1 MPLTDQ
7 SRRDRILDAA
17 EHAFA
22 EAGFA
27 GASMRHIV
35 LKARVNLATVYY
47 YFGSKN
53 GLMEAVL
60 KRRFGPLRQEHLEML
75 RTAQN
80 SNGRRP
86 LSVDRILQAML
97 WPPLRLAACDS
108 DQRHAVMRLIGRIVN
123 EPGQQ
128 IQDILHVQ
136 RAEVREAFLK
146 AFQETLPDAARAD
159 LLWRLEFVW
168 GALTFIL
175 CNPKKIEQ
183 DSLGECN
190 PRDTKRVLDEMIR
203 FFSPGFRETGV
214 AISRVRP
221 GIRKARRSRLKRS
234 LTIV

>member
-22 EAGFA
+22 EAGFS

-35 LKARVNLATVYY
+35 LKAKVNLATVYY

-75 RTAQN
+75 RAAQN
-80 SNGRRP
+80 SNGGRP
-86 LSVDRILQAML
+86 LSVERILEAML

-123 EPGQQ
+123 EPSQQ

-146 AFQETLPDAARAD
+146 AFQESLPNAARAD

-190 PRDTKRVLDEMIR
+190 PRDTQRVLEGMIR
-203 FFSPGFRETGV
+203 FFSPGFQET
-214 AISRVRP
+214 RP
-221 GIRKARRSRLKRS
+221 TILRTRARIRKAPRSRQRRSVV
-234 LTIV
+234 IA